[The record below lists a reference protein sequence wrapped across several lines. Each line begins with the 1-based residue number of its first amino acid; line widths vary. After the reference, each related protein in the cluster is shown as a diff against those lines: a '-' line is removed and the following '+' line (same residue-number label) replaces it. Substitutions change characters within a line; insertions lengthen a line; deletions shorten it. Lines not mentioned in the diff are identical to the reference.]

1 MSTNV
6 LASDELLDELHKKVF
21 DLGGAIKECDG
32 LIAALERTRVLSE
45 SFARTEGS
53 RLTLEAI
60 FRYVPEFI
68 IIGEAPDVRIS
79 MVSNYG
85 LEIINAKTEEIMGH
99 TLEDIYGLWMVYDL
113 DGAKTRLED
122 LPIYRAIKKGE
133 VILNQEFM
141 IKKFDGTELAVLCN
155 AGPILDKDRRVK
167 GGVSIWRDFTSRKKY
182 EEELKKI
189 NTELQRSLAEARVL
203 KSLMHICSDCKKV
216 MDDKGKWVSMEE
228 YVEERSDAL
237 FSFTLCT
244 ECIKKTVEEEG

>member
-1 MSTNV
+1 MSANGFIR
-6 LASDELLDELHKKVF
+6 DEPLDELHKKVF
-21 DLGGAIKECDG
+21 ELDGTIKDCEG
-32 LIAALERTRVLSE
+32 LIAALERTRAVSE
-45 SFARTEGS
+45 SFVRTEGS

-85 LEIINAKTEEIMGH
+85 LEIINGKTEELLGH

-113 DGAKTRLED
+113 DGAKTGLED
-122 LPIYRAIKKGE
+122 LPIYRTIKKGE
-133 VILNQEFM
+133 VILNQEFI

-155 AGPILDKDRRVK
+155 AGPILDKDRRIK

-182 EEELKKI
+182 EEELKRI
-189 NTELQRSLAEARVL
+189 NTELQRSLTEKRVL
-203 KSLMHICSDCKKV
+203 EGLMHICSDCKRV
-216 MDDKGKWVSMEE
+216 MDDKGNWVSMEE
-228 YVEERSDAL
+228 YVKERSDAL